1 LIEDSPLPAS
11 PNAALELTVL
21 GSGTSMGVPTLT
33 CHCRVCTSTDPRD
46 KRLRPSV
53 LLTHHG
59 QTAVIDTTP
68 DFRFQALRVGLER
81 LDAILFTHAHADHIL
96 GFDDIRPFNLRQKSA
111 LPVYASEET
120 LATLK
125 QTFAYVFDA
134 SPAISTIPQVTLHPI
149 DGPFEV
155 IGTQIVPVPA
165 RHGDIGV
172 LGFRFGG
179 AAYLTDFSSIPD
191 SSKPLLADLDDLIL
205 DALRDV
211 PHPMHQTVE
220 QALAVVRELK
230 PRRAWFT
237 HIAHE
242 LPHSETIA
250 RLAKAGYDN
259 VSLAY
264 DGLRFEVRL

>member
-1 LIEDSPLPAS
+1 
-11 PNAALELTVL
+11 
-21 GSGTSMGVPTLT
+21 MGVPSLT
-33 CHCRVCTSTDPRD
+33 CHCRVCSSTDERD
-46 KRLRPSV
+46 KRLRPSI
-53 LLTHHG
+53 LLVHG
-59 QTAVIDTTP
+59 GRTAVIDTTP
-68 DFRFQALRVGLER
+68 DFRFQALRARIER

-120 LATLK
+120 LATLR
-125 QTFAYVFDA
+125 QTFAYVFDK

-155 IGTQIVPVPA
+155 IGMQFVPVPA
-165 RHGDIGV
+165 RHGAMGV
-172 LGFRFGG
+172 LGFRFGA
-179 AAYLTDFSSIPD
+179 AAYLTDFSLIPE
-191 SSKPLLADLDDLIL
+191 SSKPLLSGLDDLIL

-220 QALAVVRELK
+220 QALALVRELR

-242 LPHSETIA
+242 LPHAETNA
-250 RLAKAGYDN
+250 RLIEAGYPH
-259 VSLAY
+259 VALAY
-264 DGLRFEVRL
+264 DGLHFEVRI

>member
-1 LIEDSPLPAS
+1 M
-11 PNAALELTVL
+11 L

-33 CHCRVCTSTDPRD
+33 CHCRVCSSSDPRD
-46 KRLRPSV
+46 KRLRPSI
-53 LLTHHG
+53 LLVHNG

-68 DFRFQALRVGLER
+68 DFRYQALRAGLER

-111 LPVYASEET
+111 LPVFASTET
-120 LATLK
+120 IARLK
-125 QTFAYVFDA
+125 QTFSYVFEE
-134 SPAISTIPQVTLHPI
+134 STAISTIPQVTLHPI

-155 IGTQIVPVPA
+155 IGTRIVPVPA
-165 RHGDIGV
+165 RHGDTGV
-172 LGFRFGG
+172 LGFRFGA
-179 AAYLTDFSSIPD
+179 AAYLTDFSVIPE
-191 SSKPLLADLDDLIL
+191 SSKVLL
-205 DALRDV
+205 DALRDE

-220 QALAVVRELK
+220 QALALIRELK

-242 LPHSETIA
+242 LPHAETVA
-250 RLAKAGYDN
+250 RLIDAGYPN

-264 DGLRFEVRL
+264 DGLQFEVRV

>member
-1 LIEDSPLPAS
+1 M
-11 PNAALELTVL
+11 L

-33 CHCRVCTSTDPRD
+33 CHCRVCSSSDPRD

-53 LLTHHG
+53 LLVHQGH
-59 QTAVIDTTP
+59 TAVIDTTP

-120 LATLK
+120 IATLK
-125 QTFAYVFDA
+125 RTFAYVFDA
-134 SPAISTIPQVTLHPI
+134 SPAISTIPQVTLHVI
-149 DGPFEV
+149 DGPFEA
-155 IGTQIVPVPA
+155 IGTRFVPIPA
-165 RHGDIGV
+165 RHGDMGV
-172 LGFRFGG
+172 LGFRFGA

-191 SSKPLLADLDDLIL
+191 SSKPLLANLDDLIL

-220 QALAVVRELK
+220 QALALIRELK

-250 RLAKAGYDN
+250 RLSQAGYDN

-264 DGLRFEVRL
+264 DGLHFEVRL

>member
-1 LIEDSPLPAS
+1 
-11 PNAALELTVL
+11 VL

-33 CHCRVCTSTDPRD
+33 CHCRVCSSTDPHD

-53 LLTHHG
+53 LLVHNG

-68 DFRFQALRVGLER
+68 DFRFQAMRAGLER

-111 LPVYASEET
+111 LPVYASPET
-120 LATLK
+120 IATLK
-125 QTFAYVFDA
+125 RTFSYVFEE

-155 IGTQIVPVPA
+155 IGTRIVPVPA
-165 RHGDIGV
+165 RHGGIGV

-179 AAYLTDFSSIPD
+179 AAYLTDFSVIPE
-191 SSKPLLADLDDLIL
+191 SSKSLLADLDDLIL

-220 QALAVVRELK
+220 QALAVIRELK

-242 LPHSETIA
+242 LPHAETIA
-250 RLAKAGYDN
+250 RLIAAGYPN

-264 DGLRFEVRL
+264 DGLHFEVRV

>member
-1 LIEDSPLPAS
+1 
-11 PNAALELTVL
+11 
-21 GSGTSMGVPTLT
+21 
-33 CHCRVCTSTDPRD
+33 VCASTDPHD

-53 LLTHHG
+53 LLAHEG
-59 QTAVIDTTP
+59 KTAVIDTTP
-68 DFRFQALRVGLER
+68 EFRYQAMRVGLER

-111 LPVYASEET
+111 LPVYASAET
-120 LATLK
+120 LARLK
-125 QTFAYVFDA
+125 QTFSYVFE
-134 SPAISTIPQVTLHPI
+134 PPTPYSTVPQVTVHAI

-155 IGTQIVPVPA
+155 IGTRIVPVPA
-165 RHGDIGV
+165 RHGGIGV

-179 AAYLTDFSSIPD
+179 AAYLTDFSVVPE
-191 SSKPLLADLDDLIL
+191 SSKALLADLDDLIL
-205 DALRDV
+205 DALRDE

-220 QALAVVRELK
+220 QALALVRELK

-242 LPHSETIA
+242 LPHAETNA
-250 RLAKAGYDN
+250 RLKDLGYSN

-264 DGLRFEVRL
+264 DGLQFEVRL